1 MVNLEL
7 ILKPYKGIHICK
19 IFITLQLKTWIKFLT
34 SMDFFLF
41 KGLFYC
47 QYLDSAQV
55 PVIQNDRIRI

>member
-47 QYLDSAQV
+47 QYLD
-55 PVIQNDRIRI
+55 